1 MIGSKKQKLD
11 FNELQ
16 NVSQFLS
23 NSNQNDQVSNNHD
36 MDGII
41 ICDGD
46 TLVRDDG
53 AYDGIYY
60 IWHGSYDIFLG
71 ALNKFA
77 LYDFIKK
84 IMFHFFCFK

>member
-1 MIGSKKQKLD
+1 MNTKDLNDNAMVMGSKKQKLD

-46 TLVRDDG
+46 TLVRFL
-53 AYDGIYY
+53 YFL
-60 IWHGSYDIFLG
+60 IFFSIFPFLQ
-71 ALNKFA
+71 
-77 LYDFIKK
+77 I
-84 IMFHFFCFK
+84 